1 MGLSIK
7 NPEVER
13 LARKVAKKRG
23 LSLTGAI
30 RYALEQVD
38 EKPKKADK
46 ATQERRRKA
55 LEKFVAECSK
65 IPTNWDLTED
75 EILGY
80 DENGV
85 PTQ

>member
-13 LARKVAKKRG
+13 LARRIAKKRG

-55 LEKFVAECSK
+55 IDTYLAALKNTP
-65 IPTNWDLTED
+65 INYDLTED

-80 DENGV
+80 DKNGI